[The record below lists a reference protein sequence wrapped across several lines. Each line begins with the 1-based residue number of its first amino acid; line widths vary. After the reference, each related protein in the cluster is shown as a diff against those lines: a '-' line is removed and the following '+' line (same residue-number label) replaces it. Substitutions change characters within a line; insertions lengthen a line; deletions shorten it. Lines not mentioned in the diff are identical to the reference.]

1 MARLRTLPLAAA
13 VCIFVSTA
21 GAGAHASAAVR
32 ATDFLNSIGVNVH
45 ISQGVDST
53 QRVIS
58 ALSYIGAR
66 NIRDAVAP
74 H

>member
-1 MARLRTLPLAAA
+1 MY
-13 VCIFVSTA
+13 IFVSTA
-21 GAGAHASAAVR
+21 GAGARAATAVR

-53 QRVIS
+53 QKVIP

-66 NIRDAVAP
+66 EAP
-74 H
+74 RHPGFSFE